1 MPKLNINKIKK
12 LCETKNISKR
22 AIADKMGIEQSSV
35 SQWFTGKTTPNS
47 EHLKELSDIFETT
60 EEELVINENKDGIN
74 VNSPNNTIHVYHQIF
89 NINMIIP
96 PNDKESIVKII
107 KELLSSVDL
116 PSKNK
121 NSDNT

>member
-1 MPKLNINKIKK
+1 MPKLDINKIKK

-47 EHLKELSDIFETT
+47 EHLKGLADIFETT
-60 EEELVINENKDGIN
+60 EEELVINDNKDGIN
-74 VNSPNNTIHVYHQIF
+74 VNSPNNTINVYHQIF
-89 NINMIIP
+89 NNINIIIP
-96 PNDKESIVKII
+96 DDKEASIKII
-107 KELLSSVDL
+107 KELLSSVEL
-116 PSKNK
+116 PYMNK